1 MCDWSTIKSA
11 SKKNEFGWMDGDL
24 YQFHIPLTYDD
35 FSRRLVFFFNQ
46 TKCSVSIL
54 QPKWHVDI
62 SIWHFC
68 RLTVEI
74 ATWED
79 RYLPPLGSTHAEW
92 AATLHLWEEGPCRWP
107 PIQDPLLNNFSQ
119 WEAINSTVLD
129 ARLIRSKR
137 HRNDCVNEAQT
148 DCYYQV
154 ICCVCCMEIYQL
166 CVSLYFILL
175 FVSS

>member
-1 MCDWSTIKSA
+1 
-11 SKKNEFGWMDGDL
+11 MDGDL

-35 FSRRLVFFFNQ
+35 FSRRLFFFQSDQMFCVN
-46 TKCSVSIL
+46 
-54 QPKWHVDI
+54 PAADVDI

-79 RYLPPLGSTHAEW
+79 RYFPPLGSTRAEW
-92 AATLHLWEEGPCRWP
+92 AATLHLWEGGPCRWP

-119 WEAINSTVLD
+119 WEAIDSTVLD
-129 ARLIRSKR
+129 ARLIRSECY
-137 HRNDCVNEAQT
+137 RNDCVNKAQT
-148 DCYYQV
+148 DCYCQV
-154 ICCVCCMEIYQL
+154 ICCVCCVTIYQLCLKAHL

-175 FVSS
+175 LVSS